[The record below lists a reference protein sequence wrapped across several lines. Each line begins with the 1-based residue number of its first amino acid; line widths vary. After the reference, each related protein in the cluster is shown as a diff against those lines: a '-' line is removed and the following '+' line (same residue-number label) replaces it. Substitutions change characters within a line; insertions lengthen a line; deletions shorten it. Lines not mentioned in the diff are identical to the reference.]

1 MLIKQHLKQEFSRNL
16 PLQIK
21 DQSTEIKAT
30 KIKACSGKTFGIP
43 PQWRQTSA
51 LTSKA
56 TNYIHRRHEMFQNV
70 SIFSP
75 RCQCV
80 QITCTGR
87 MKWLI
92 HLNSWTYSCRKVYDT
107 FIFPGWGKPGADIDF
122 VLKFKFFWASF
133 FINYHLLFSLL
144 SSTASN

>member
-1 MLIKQHLKQEFSRNL
+1 MVEIRNL
-16 PLQIK
+16 AKNPPHQIK

-56 TNYIHRRHEMFQNV
+56 TNYIHRRHEMFHNV

-92 HLNSWTYSCRKVYDT
+92 HFNSLTSIKLNLSTAIK
-107 FIFPGWGKPGADIDF
+107 
-122 VLKFKFFWASF
+122 VLKERAP
-133 FINYHLLFSLL
+133 
-144 SSTASN
+144 